1 MLYIIL
7 MTKIIALQNKKKI
20 NCKKKIKVIQ
30 KVIMNFKKKEIS
42 QIVILQLLNKNSKSQ
57 KNKQD

>member
-7 MTKIIALQNKKKI
+7 MTKITALQNKKKN

-30 KVIMNFKKKEIS
+30 KVTMNFKKKEIS
-42 QIVILQLLNKNSKSQ
+42 QIVILQ
-57 KNKQD
+57 